1 MTIKDGKKL
10 LDRIKTN
17 SPQLVDIY
25 DELDDEDKELV
36 CYFGL
41 RLSSH
46 VINEMRG
53 LIEWK
58 NW

>member
-1 MTIKDGKKL
+1 MTIKDGKKI
-10 LDRIKTN
+10 LDQIKIN

-46 VINEMRG
+46 VINELRG
-53 LIEWK
+53 IIE
-58 NW
+58 